1 MEQLR
6 QTTSDG
12 APSSCKRPAGP
23 NGADARSDEL
33 SLLRQQA
40 MVRGSEV
47 FADVELDVAEGLKED
62 FLRR

>member
-6 QTTSDG
+6 QATSDE
-12 APSSCKRPAGP
+12 APASCKRPAAP
-23 NGADARSDEL
+23 TRTHVPSDDL
-33 SLLRQQA
+33 SFPRQRA

>member
-1 MEQLR
+1 V
-6 QTTSDG
+6 
-12 APSSCKRPAGP
+12 P
-23 NGADARSDEL
+23 NGADAPSDEL